1 MFSEIIEENADK
13 EVDVVGLGC
22 SKEAFTEHEEVRILI
37 DKLNVSDGKHS
48 LTNPSSPEFRLAE
61 KNWQRF
67 SFILDQYQEQPH
79 LIDPHLE
86 NMINKL
92 IQITKEVTIDS
103 ETKHLAFRYLYF
115 IAKVRG
121 YKVVSRHLP
130 HEVRFSITC
139 NAFKIIINFLLLYF
153 R

>member
-1 MFSEIIEENADK
+1 MSGEITEESVDK
-13 EVDVVGLGC
+13 EVDVIGLGC
-22 SKEAFTEHEEVRILI
+22 SKEAFTEHEEVLSLI
-37 DKLNVSDGKHS
+37 DKLNVSDGRL
-48 LTNPSSPEFRLAE
+48 LTNNPTSPEFRLAE

-86 NMINKL
+86 SMLNKL
-92 IQITKEVTIDS
+92 IQVTKEVTVDA

-130 HEVRFSITC
+130 HEVS
-139 NAFKIIINFLLLYF
+139 NLLL
-153 R
+153 

>member
-1 MFSEIIEENADK
+1 MSIEMTEENADK
-13 EVDVVGLGC
+13 EVDVIGLGC
-22 SKEAFTEHEEVRILI
+22 SKEAFTEHEEVQVLI
-37 DKLNVSDGKHS
+37 DKLNVSDGKNS

-86 NMINKL
+86 NMLNKL
-92 IQITKEVTIDS
+92 IQITKVKAIDI

-130 HEVRFSITC
+130 HEVRL
-139 NAFKIIINFLLLYF
+139 FLN
-153 R
+153 